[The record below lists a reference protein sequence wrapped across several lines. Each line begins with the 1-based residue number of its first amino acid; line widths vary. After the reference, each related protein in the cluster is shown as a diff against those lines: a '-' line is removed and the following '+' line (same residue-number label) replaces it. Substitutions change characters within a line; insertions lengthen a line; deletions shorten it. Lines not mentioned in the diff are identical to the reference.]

1 MDTPTGSSYG
11 SDDGRVPAE
20 APGRGRH
27 IASGRRGES
36 DEGAVPRELAA
47 PPVYPRAPP
56 PAALRVARNFTAHAY
71 ERGGGSSSSRV
82 PPAWPDTVVVADP
95 YAYRPRVVI
104 TDSSSTEGPAE
115 APRRMADLDLMV
127 QQVAPHPPPARELG
141 GQRVGALDVVLI
153 AFGVACV
160 GVMGWIIW
168 KFGR

>member
-20 APGRGRH
+20 APGGGRH
-27 IASGRRGES
+27 IASGRRGEA

-47 PPVYPRAPP
+47 PHVYLRAPP
-56 PAALRVARNFTAHAY
+56 PAALRGSRNVTAHAY
-71 ERGGGSSSSRV
+71 ERGRRGSSSRV
-82 PPAWPDTVVVADP
+82 PLAWPDTVVVADP

-104 TDSSSTEGPAE
+104 TDTSSTEGPAD

-127 QQVAPHPPPARELG
+127 QQVAPRPPPARELG